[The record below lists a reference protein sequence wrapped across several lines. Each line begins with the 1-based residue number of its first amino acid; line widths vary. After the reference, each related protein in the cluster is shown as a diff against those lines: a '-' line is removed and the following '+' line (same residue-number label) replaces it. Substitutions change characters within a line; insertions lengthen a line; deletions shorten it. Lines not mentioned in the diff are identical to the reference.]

1 MIFHTSD
8 NQQAILIHDVERCEW
23 TCVFQKPV
31 FSITA
36 EFLWGFEAP
45 MGRHISP
52 LARLI
57 AALLLE

>member
-1 MIFHTSD
+1 MDLCIPKARF
-8 NQQAILIHDVERCEW
+8 
-23 TCVFQKPV
+23 P
-31 FSITA
+31 ITA

-45 MGRHISP
+45 MGRHIFP